1 MFNII
6 AILPSFENSPF
17 YKSYFFIAIR
27 RIFLYLLPTA
37 ACGRHYSEAKRPNNL
52 DEQNILQMRRDAMR
66 AVDFRGTYTA
76 LITPFTENGDI
87 DFEGFEKNIRF
98 QIEQGITGILP
109 VGTTGESPTLGT
121 DEHNTVIKK
130 AYEFTGG
137 KCDIFAGTGSNS
149 TREAMGHCRHALDVG
164 VEKVL
169 LVDCYYNGPSSL
181 ELRKEYYEAILEE
194 FDDIKVIVY
203 VIPGRTG
210 TAITPADI
218 AIMSGSYDRV
228 IAIKEATGDLDRM
241 AEERSLMPDMSI
253 MSGDDDKTFE
263 MIKRPD
269 IKAAGVISVTS
280 NIAPAAVSAMV
291 RALQKNDISTA
302 EEYLKKL
309 KPLFSIVT
317 VKAKSKRTLPDGRTI
332 ETVDRFRNPL
342 AVKTAMNVLGMPA
355 GPVRKPLG
363 KMTREGMQMVRDAL
377 HAVHASSPEL
387 LSPVQDFYGVN
398 IETRLLNDELWN
410 KQVYSE

>member
-1 MFNII
+1 MNRT
-6 AILPSFENSPF
+6 IL
-17 YKSYFFIAIR
+17 Y
-27 RIFLYLLPTA
+27 
-37 ACGRHYSEAKRPNNL
+37 
-52 DEQNILQMRRDAMR
+52 MRRDAMR

-76 LITPFTENGDI
+76 LITPFTENGDV
-87 DFEGFEKNIRF
+87 DFEGFEKNIGF
-98 QIEQGITGILP
+98 QVEQGITGILP

-121 DEHNTVIKK
+121 DEHNTVIRK
-130 AYEFTGG
+130 AYEFSVG

-149 TREAMGHCRHALDVG
+149 TREAMGHCRHALEAG
-164 VEKVL
+164 VDKVL

-181 ELRKEYYEAILEE
+181 ELRREYYEAILEE
-194 FDDIKVIVY
+194 LKEIKVIVY

-210 TAITPADI
+210 TAITPVDI
-218 AIMSGSYDRV
+218 AIMSGNYDRV

-263 MIKRPD
+263 MMKRPD

-291 RALQKNDISTA
+291 QALLKNDIKTA
-302 EEYLKKL
+302 QEYLKKL

-317 VKAKSKRTLPDGRTI
+317 VKAKSKRTLSDGRTV
-332 ETVDRFRNPL
+332 ETIDRFRNPL

-363 KMTREGMQMVRDAL
+363 KMTREGMQVVRDAL
-377 HAVHASSPEL
+377 SAVYTSSPEL
-387 LSPVQDFYGVN
+387 LAPVQEFYGAD
-398 IETRLLNDELWN
+398 IEKRLLDDTIWN
-410 KQVYSE
+410 RQVYAL